1 MTAYDTMISSDTTY
15 TSINAFKCNV
25 AAAASVIKTIALAT
39 EAEVAA
45 VENVNGTATKA
56 KRPTNLIVAVSSVG
70 HANSTALIADQK
82 VQCGKLPSMG
92 LYVASEVATMKPILF
107 KEVCQ
112 GVEYLTAVSTAA
124 HRLTFIADASFISSA
139 PYNATANAYITLATA
154 TVTNTHTCQKRK
166 NDNGHTWRN
175 TKANDATNFPL
186 DSAAI
191 SAESPAISG
200 GVYKPTT
207 TSGSK
212 YALFYA

>member
-15 TSINAFKCNV
+15 TSINAYKCNV
-25 AAAASVIKTIALAT
+25 AASASVIKTIALAT

-56 KRPTNLIVAVSSVG
+56 KRPTNLIAPVSAAG

-112 GVEYLTAVSTAA
+112 GVEYLTTVTTAA
-124 HRLTFIADASFISSA
+124 LRLTFISDASFISSA
-139 PYNATANAYITLATA
+139 PYNATSNEYITLAAA
-154 TVTNTHTCQKRK
+154 TVTNTHTCQKRS
-166 NDNGHTWRN
+166 NGNGHTWRN

-191 SAESPAISG
+191 SAESPAITG

-207 TSGSK
+207 TASSK